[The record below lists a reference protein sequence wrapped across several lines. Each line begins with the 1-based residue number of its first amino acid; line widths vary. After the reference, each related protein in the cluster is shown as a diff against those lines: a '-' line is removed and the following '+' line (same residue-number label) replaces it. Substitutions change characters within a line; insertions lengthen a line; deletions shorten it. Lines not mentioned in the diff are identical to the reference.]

1 MASVVHLVRH
11 GEVENPDGL
20 VYAHLA
26 GFGLSD
32 GGRRQ
37 ATWASTH
44 LAARPIRAVYSSP
57 LDRARQTA
65 LVIALPHGLEPLL
78 LPEVTEWA
86 LMTRW
91 AGLPWADLDI
101 HFPGE
106 LSAYLNDPLDLDF
119 APESVPELALRIG
132 RAVDTLADRHPEQ
145 EVVVVSHQDPIQAA
159 RLQLTG
165 QDLGRLHHDKPR
177 HCEVISLSR
186 SEGWRQSSRAA
197 RTEAVTTTRTTTGH

>member
-1 MASVVHLVRH
+1 MVSVVHLVRH
-11 GEVENPDGL
+11 GEVENPDQV
-20 VYAHLA
+20 VYANLA

-32 GGRRQ
+32 IGRRQ
-37 ATWASTH
+37 ATWASAH
-44 LAARPIRAVYSSP
+44 LAAHPITAVYASP
-57 LDRARQTA
+57 LARAGETA
-65 LVIALPHGLEPLL
+65 RTIALPHGLEPLV

-86 LMTRW
+86 LMSRW

-106 LSAYLNDPLDLDF
+106 LGAYLEDPTALDF
-119 APESVPELALRIG
+119 APESVTELALRVG
-132 RAVDTLADRHPEQ
+132 RAVDDLADRHSGQ

-165 QDLGRLHHDKPR
+165 QRLGRLHQDKPR

-186 SEGWRQSSRAA
+186 SAGWHQVSRVAPSY
-197 RTEAVTTTRTTTGH
+197 

>member
-37 ATWASTH
+37 ATWASAH
-44 LAARPIRAVYSSP
+44 LAAHPIRAVYSSP

-65 LVIALPHGLEPLL
+65 LVIARPHGLEPLL

-91 AGLPWADLDI
+91 AGLPWTDLDI

-197 RTEAVTTTRTTTGH
+197 RTEAVTTTQTTGH

>member
-44 LAARPIRAVYSSP
+44 LAAHPITAVYSSP

-65 LVIALPHGLEPLL
+65 LVIARQHGLEPLL
-78 LPEVTEWA
+78 LPEVTEWD

-91 AGLPWADLDI
+91 AGVPWADLDI

-106 LSAYLNDPLDLDF
+106 LSAYLERPLDLDF
-119 APESVPELALRIG
+119 APESVPELALRIE
-132 RAVDTLADRHPEQ
+132 RAVDTVADRHPEQ
-145 EVVVVSHQDPIQAA
+145 EIVVVSHQDPIQAA
-159 RLQLTG
+159 RLQMTG

-186 SEGWRQSSRAA
+186 SEGWRQASRIAPSC
-197 RTEAVTTTRTTTGH
+197 

>member
-32 GGRRQ
+32 GGLRQ

-44 LAARPIRAVYSSP
+44 LAAHPIRAVYSSP

-65 LVIALPHGLEPLL
+65 RAIALPHGLKPLL

-91 AGLPWADLDI
+91 AGLRWADLDI

-106 LSAYLNDPLDLDF
+106 LPAYLDNPLDLGF

-132 RAVDTLADRHPEQ
+132 RAVDALADRHPEQ

-159 RLQLTG
+159 RLQMTG
-165 QDLGRLHHDKPR
+165 QDLGRLHHNKPR

-186 SEGWRQSSRAA
+186 SEGWRQASRVAPVKHGE
-197 RTEAVTTTRTTTGH
+197 RSR